1 MDKFRLLAWLRAMI
15 MPFTLLFLI
24 VLAAMEGKCQEI
36 NISTV
41 QMLEIINQGKQ
52 DMADIEL
59 KFSDEVYLYKEE
71 RRLPQ
76 GHMRLIVARDKEW
89 KEIALRIVNL
99 DTGETR
105 DIKVA
110 KIKGALSYASD
121 MFTIDLEGRPSGPM
135 WNGFNTSYLI
145 TKPPGWAVIVSKYR
159 QYTQR
164 GVSQDIIYSPYSAAL
179 HLPEFVDSGRKH
191 HECDIFEA
199 IEKIKYFDRPYR
211 IFL

>member
-24 VLAAMEGKCQEI
+24 FLAAMEGKCQEI

-52 DMADIEL
+52 DLADIEL

-110 KIKGALSYASD
+110 KIKG
-121 MFTIDLEGRPSGPM
+121 
-135 WNGFNTSYLI
+135 
-145 TKPPGWAVIVSKYR
+145 
-159 QYTQR
+159 
-164 GVSQDIIYSPYSAAL
+164 
-179 HLPEFVDSGRKH
+179 
-191 HECDIFEA
+191 
-199 IEKIKYFDRPYR
+199 
-211 IFL
+211 